1 MTKLFARLEKLKELR
16 ERDLEIKKN
25 QDRLNEDIN
34 KFFNEELE
42 FKGPATLLD
51 ISMRLLETSYE
62 PTITPSA

>member
-1 MTKLFARLEKLKELR
+1 MTKLFMRLEKLKELR